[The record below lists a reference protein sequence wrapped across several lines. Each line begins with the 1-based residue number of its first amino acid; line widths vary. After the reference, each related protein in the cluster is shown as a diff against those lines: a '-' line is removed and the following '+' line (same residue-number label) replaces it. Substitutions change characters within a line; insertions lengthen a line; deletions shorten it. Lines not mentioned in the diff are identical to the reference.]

1 MRPALPLAFALIV
14 AAASPALAAPLCSGT
29 FALNPEI
36 YSEAEINDFNLD
48 LLRGRG
54 VNVTRTEMWGGCIR
68 AYVRQADGREAMEFY
83 DPMTL
88 RRVE

>member
-1 MRPALPLAFALIV
+1 MRPALPLAFALI
-14 AAASPALAAPLCSGT
+14 AAMASPALAAPICSGT
-29 FALNPEI
+29 FGLDPEI
-36 YSEAEINDFNLD
+36 FSEAEINDFNFD
-48 LLRGRG
+48 LLRSRG

-68 AYVRQADGREAMEFY
+68 AFVRQADGREAMEFY